1 MIYVLI
7 LLLLFLITPIQVVI
21 TKDETRSDIDFYFT
35 RIFNLHLD
43 FDEFIKALFTEADT
57 PEKISRAKIMR
68 TYQNYKRFS
77 PFVRT
82 ATRMVPLEKMT
93 FIIKTSGKS
102 LERQTWNFVFSW
114 ILISYFQNFVHSYF
128 KDVKDEYYNQVPA
141 EKTAIYFEFRF
152 NFRLIY
158 LLFSVIKNIREIP
171 KLIHPKKGRKK
182 YGATSDS

>member
-1 MIYVLI
+1 
-7 LLLLFLITPIQVVI
+7 
-21 TKDETRSDIDFYFT
+21 
-35 RIFNLHLD
+35 
-43 FDEFIKALFTEADT
+43 
-57 PEKISRAKIMR
+57 
-68 TYQNYKRFS
+68 YQNYKRFS